1 MTTLKQVYNQ
11 RDVAKPLKKLLKKL
25 LAKKPEKRM
34 TALELINNKWVKGG
48 KRSNS
53 AKKMK
58 KDKKS
63 K

>member
-1 MTTLKQVYNQ
+1 MTTLKQVYDQ

-34 TALELINNKWVKGG
+34 TALELINNKWIRGG

-53 AKKMK
+53 AKKK
-58 KDKKS
+58 KDKKA